1 MPVLAVLLPIAPL
14 LAAAGAA
21 TGWRP
26 VTAWASV
33 VAAAAVLGG
42 GGVLAAGVLADGP
55 VDALA
60 GVVRVDALSAFM
72 VLVIGAVSLL
82 ATAYGVSYIDRE
94 LAHGHTTPDRAR
106 TYAVLVQLFIAAM
119 LVAVVVNNLGVLWV
133 AVEATTITTAF
144 LVGHRR
150 TRHSLEASWKY
161 VIIGSVGVAMAFLG
175 TVLVYFAS
183 RHGGGDANAALNWS
197 ELTGHAGQLDP
208 GVMRLAVG
216 LLVLGFGTKVG
227 LAPLHTWLPDAHSQ
241 APAPVSA
248 LMSGVLLSVAF
259 YGLLRY
265 KVIADAAL
273 GPGYLRGLF
282 LTAGLLS
289 LAVAASL
296 LVAQRDYKRLLAYSS
311 IEHMGLVAVGAAVGT
326 RLAITAVL
334 LHILG
339 HGIAKAVLFCASGEI
354 LLATGSTRIADVDGA
369 LAALPVVGPVF
380 GLGLLALL
388 GLPPF
393 SLFASELALARA
405 GFGAG
410 LGWAVAVALFLLLVV
425 FAAVARH
432 ANRLLLGATPAGAT
446 TSTPWSAAAP
456 LVGGIAACAVLGVT
470 IWPIERLVHTAA
482 SVVAP

>member
-1 MPVLAVLLPIAPL
+1 MPLLAAVLPTIPL
-14 LAAAGAA
+14 LAAALSAA
-21 TGWRP
+21 GWRP
-26 VTAWASV
+26 LAAWASV
-33 VAAAAVLGG
+33 AAAALVLAGG
-42 GGVLAAGVLADGP
+42 AVLAAGVLADGP
-55 VDALA
+55 VDAL
-60 GVVRVDALSAFM
+60 GDVVRVDALSAFM
-72 VLVIGAVSLL
+72 VLVIGAVALV
-82 ATAYGVSYIDRE
+82 ATTYGVSYLDRE
-94 LAHGHTTPDRAR
+94 LAHGHTTAAGAR
-106 TYAVLVQLFIAAM
+106 NYNVLVQLFIAAM
-119 LVAVVVNNLGVLWV
+119 LAAVVANNLGVLWV

-161 VIIGSVGVAMAFLG
+161 VIIGSVGVALAFLG

-183 RHGGGDANAALNWS
+183 RHGGGDAEAALNWS
-197 ELTGHAGQLDP
+197 ALTLHAERLDP

-273 GPGYLRGLF
+273 GAGYLRGL
-282 LTAGLLS
+282 LLAAGLLS

-311 IEHMGLVAVGAAVGT
+311 IEHMGIVALGAAVGT
-326 RLAITAVL
+326 RLAIAAVL

-339 HGIAKAVLFCASGEI
+339 HGIAKAVLFCGSGEL
-354 LLATGSTRIADVDGA
+354 LLATGSTRIADVGGA
-369 LAALPVVGPVF
+369 LAGLPIVGGTF
-380 GLGLLALL
+380 GLGLVALL

-405 GFGAG
+405 GFAAG
-410 LGWAVAVALFLLLVV
+410 LGWAMAAALVLLLIV
-425 FAAVARH
+425 FAAVARQ
-432 ANRLLLGATPAGAT
+432 ARRLLLDAPPVAPAQR
-446 TSTPWSAAAP
+446 TPWTAAVP
-456 LVGGIAACAVLGVT
+456 LVGGIVACAGLGVT
-470 IWPIERLVHTAA
+470 IWPLERLLQAA
-482 SVVAP
+482 AAVVAP

>member
-1 MPVLAVLLPIAPL
+1 MALLAVLLPTVPL
-14 LAAAGAA
+14 LAAALSLA
-21 TGWRP
+21 GWRP
-26 VTAWASV
+26 LTAWASV
-33 VAAAAVLGG
+33 AAAALVLGG
-42 GGVLAAGVLADGP
+42 GAVLAAGVLADGP
-55 VDALA
+55 VEALA

-82 ATAYGVSYIDRE
+82 ATAYGVSYLDRE
-94 LAHGHTTPDRAR
+94 LAHGHTTPAGAR
-106 TYAVLVQLFIAAM
+106 SYAVLVQLFIAAM
-119 LVAVVVNNLGVLWV
+119 VSAVVANNLGVLWV

-150 TRHSLEASWKY
+150 TRHSLEAAWKY
-161 VIIGSVGVAMAFLG
+161 VIIGSVGVALAFLG
-175 TVLVYFAS
+175 TALVYFAS
-183 RHGGGDANAALNWS
+183 RHGGGDAAAALNWS
-197 ELTGHAGQLDP
+197 VLTGHAGRLDP
-208 GVMRLAVG
+208 GVMRLAAG
-216 LLVLGFGTKVG
+216 LLILGFGTKVG

-259 YGLLRY
+259 YGVLRY

-273 GPGYLRGLF
+273 GPGYLRGLL

-311 IEHMGLVAVGAAVGT
+311 IEHMGVVALGAAVGT
-326 RLAITAVL
+326 RLAIAAVL

-339 HGIAKAVLFCASGEI
+339 HGIAKAVLFCGSGDL
-354 LLATGSTRIADVDGA
+354 LLATGSTRIADVGGA
-369 LAALPVVGPVF
+369 LAALPVIGGTF

-393 SLFASELALARA
+393 SLFASELALTRA

-410 LGWAVAVALFLLLVV
+410 LGWAMAVALVLLLVV

-432 ANRLLLGATPAGAT
+432 AKGLLLGGPPAQPAEPTPR
-446 TSTPWSAAAP
+446 AAAVP
-456 LVGGIAACAVLGVT
+456 LLGGIATCVGLGVT
-470 IWPIERLVHTAA
+470 IWPIERLLHAA
-482 SVVAP
+482 AAVVAP